1 MREKIELEKIMK
13 DFYSIS
19 GIRIS
24 LHDTEFNEIYS
35 YPKSHSAFCTYMQG
49 FSCVKQNCIDC
60 DRKAF
65 DHIKETG
72 ELFFYKCHLGL
83 CEATI
88 PLYSFGVLSGYLM
101 MGQFTDSDSLSI
113 SNILNRTNTFVND
126 INESKKLCE
135 QITTIKR
142 EKIDPYINIMTLLG
156 EYLTS
161 TNRAFSSSADLPKMI
176 KEYLNRN
183 YKSKITIDTLS
194 KKFGYCNVTI
204 TKCFKKAFGTTIV
217 DYLNTVR
224 LEKAAEF
231 IVKSNTSFKQIAN
244 SCGFFDQ
251 NYFSKTFAKHFG
263 LSPTE
268 YRQKYAD
275 NTHTNQS

>member
-1 MREKIELEKIMK
+1 MQEKIEIKRIMK
-13 DFYSIS
+13 NLYDIS

-35 YPKSHSAFCTYMQG
+35 YPKEISHFCKYMQTFDG
-49 FSCVKQNCIDC
+49 VKPGCIAC
-60 DRKAF
+60 DRKCF
-65 DHIKETG
+65 SHVKESG
-72 ELFFYKCHLGL
+72 ELFVYKCHLGL
-83 CEATI
+83 CEAAI

-113 SNILNRTNTFVND
+113 KNIINKTNHYVND
-126 INESKKLCE
+126 LNEAKQLCE
-135 QITTIKR
+135 SITTINR
-142 EKIDPYINIMTLLG
+142 EQIEPYINIMTLLG

-194 KKFGYCNVTI
+194 KKFGYCKVTI
-204 TKCFKKAFGTTIV
+204 TKCFKKAFGITIV

-231 IVKSNTSFKQIAN
+231 IAKSNISFKQIAN